1 MAHAAFLLSLCLLLP
16 LASRAQDAITERA
29 YLEDDAGSLTWADV
43 MQAPKAAAFQA
54 YKGPLNR
61 KRSINRVPCV
71 ADSDV
76 IGVGA

>member
-1 MAHAAFLLSLCLLLP
+1 MMDAVASHLSEIGTKDWFVLVRVNVTEGRAVMVYEDGNDHELAQGVGCKSAFWVFLC
-16 LASRAQDAITERA
+16 
-29 YLEDDAGSLTWADV
+29 
-43 MQAPKAAAFQA
+43 
-54 YKGPLNR
+54 